1 VLGRRVG
8 VSVRGFVTFA
18 PSASPRVLWLMNA
31 LNGADY
37 ERAAQQISGRN
48 VRARYL
54 TVRQLTAANNIFSDL
69 VPVAGDLAPVEA
81 GLDVLNGIWTVA
93 GVRLARLTWVGGA
106 SSADMIGGLGY
117 LKSKLVAGVHDIGL
131 FCANPQ
137 FGARVVRN
145 VIVAEALESL
155 YLYNDLFGLPSTVAY
170 WGSYD
175 AEFMPPVGQDYV
187 RFGALLAIDDRDT
200 F

>member
-1 VLGRRVG
+1 MHIIQAVLFHFKVDGTRYDIA
-8 VSVRGFVTFA
+8 RG
-18 PSASPRVLWLMNA
+18 
-31 LNGADY
+31 
-37 ERAAQQISGRN
+37 
-48 VRARYL
+48 
-54 TVRQLTAANNIFSDL
+54 
-69 VPVAGDLAPVEA
+69 
-81 GLDVLNGIWTVA
+81 
-93 GVRLARLTWVGGA
+93 
-106 SSADMIGGLGY
+106 
-117 LKSKLVAGVHDIGL
+117 
-131 FCANPQ
+131 Q